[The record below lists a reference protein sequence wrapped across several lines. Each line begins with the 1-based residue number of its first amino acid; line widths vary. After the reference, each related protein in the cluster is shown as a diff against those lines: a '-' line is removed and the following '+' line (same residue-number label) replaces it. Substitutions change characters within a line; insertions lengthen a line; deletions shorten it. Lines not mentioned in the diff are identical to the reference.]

1 MQVENQERE
10 ILHLSSS
17 LKDMEKLLEA
27 HQQQQIPSRALEA
40 SNMELVAT
48 EQQLAVLK
56 GQLQQQCKHQAAL
69 EAQLEHQNE
78 NQAALEAALEA
89 QLEQHGKQQ
98 SDRQRALE
106 AQMAVLKGQL
116 AESENAH
123 LQAVNE
129 AATAVAEVT
138 SLCGQVAFQKQQL
151 EEMFE
156 NLQKEKSRSEQVSN
170 KSEILQLKQQC
181 NMAETDFKIRECAFE
196 LEIEELKQIIS
207 ELVVA
212 AEEAAT
218 IEAARV
224 ECKQAKQ
231 KTNTDCT
238 FRAALKEAAN
248 QHKPGMAASSAD
260 VETQGD
266 QLLLQTIKGI
276 VLSHLMDSSI
286 STQPLALQVT
296 TSGESTQLEV
306 QASAVSVVVA
316 VNLYLRWC
324 LVQMQLGKKMDT
336 IDPVKL
342 LATDTVE
349 DLVLVLCLQVAMHLD
364 HQLKTWL
371 PECACD

>member
-10 ILHLSSS
+10 ILHLNSS
-17 LKDMEKLLEA
+17 LQDLEKLLEA

-40 SNMELVAT
+40 SNMELAT
-48 EQQLAVLK
+48 AEQQMAVLK

-156 NLQKEKSRSEQVSN
+156 NLQEEKSRSEQVSN

-212 AEEAAT
+212 AEKAAT
-218 IEAARV
+218 IETARV
-224 ECKQAKQ
+224 ECKQAKKNKQ
-231 KTNTDCT
+231 AKDST

-248 QHKPGMAASSAD
+248 QHKPGMVASSAD
-260 VETQGD
+260 GKAQEE

-276 VLSHLMDSSI
+276 VLSHFMDSSI
-286 STQPLALQVT
+286 STQPLAPQVT
-296 TSGESTQLEV
+296 TSGESTQPEV

-316 VNLYLRWC
+316 VNLCLR
-324 LVQMQLGKKMDT
+324 
-336 IDPVKL
+336 
-342 LATDTVE
+342 
-349 DLVLVLCLQVAMHLD
+349 
-364 HQLKTWL
+364 
-371 PECACD
+371 